1 MLGTT
6 ISHYRITGKLGIGGM
21 GIVYEGQDLRLGRPV
36 ALKFLPEELVGDSE
50 AARRLEREART
61 IAGLN
66 HPNIC
71 TVYEIDEHEGSVFMV
86 MERLEGANLKQHM
99 ARQVLATRE
108 VVAIALQIT
117 DALEAA
123 HAAGIVHRDIKPGNI
138 VVSSTG
144 QVKVLDFGLARRF
157 MTPDTGEQ
165 VFGGST
171 VIGRPL
177 GTSNYMAP
185 ERIQQDMPPDPRSD
199 LFSLGVVIYQMATGK
214 LPFAGE
220 SPIETV
226 TNILEKDP
234 IPLTKLSPR
243 RPIQLERIVNRL
255 LAKRAEDRY
264 QSAEELRVTLAA
276 VRPGIWQRLFGE

>member
-108 VVAIALQIT
+108 VVAIALQIAH
-117 DALEAA
+117 ALEAA

-165 VFGGST
+165 VLGGST

-276 VRPGIWQRLFGE
+276 VRPGVWQRLFGE